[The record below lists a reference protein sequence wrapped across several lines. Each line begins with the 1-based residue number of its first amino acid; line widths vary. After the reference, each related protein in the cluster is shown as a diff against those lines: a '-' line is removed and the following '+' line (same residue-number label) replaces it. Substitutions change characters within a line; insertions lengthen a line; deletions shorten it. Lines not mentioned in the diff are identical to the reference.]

1 MSGQHNQSI
10 FIPFDW
16 LKKDTPPFHL
26 LFFFTKKEKKDE
38 ELACRAHWALGLVS
52 WFVLLF
58 SIACFSSFHFIS
70 WEKRQP
76 IQERENKLN
85 SCFCLLALSF
95 ASLRRSSL
103 LWAGC
108 RGAAAPLTH
117 PKRTQLPEENKAS
130 RELRR
135 NSSSSIIHFIHNWFH
150 WTVPLGGTK
159 DKSIQFNQLHPFS
172 KNGVEL
178 NLNLICCAA

>member
-1 MSGQHNQSI
+1 MFPAQSTSTSFTLLSFISLLNAVARLLFNFINQSRRQSMESNWEI
-10 FIPFDW
+10 W
-16 LKKDTPPFHL
+16 WNWVGWRRWAPPHNP
-26 LFFFTKKEKKDE
+26 
-38 ELACRAHWALGLVS
+38 
-52 WFVLLF
+52 
-58 SIACFSSFHFIS
+58 
-70 WEKRQP
+70 Q
-76 IQERENKLN
+76 
-85 SCFCLLALSF
+85 LSF
-95 ASLRRSSL
+95 LCSTAKKRKLIEKMKGSWGAGSSL
-103 LWAGC
+103 LLAGC